1 MGDRP
6 SSRPVAAPASNRI
19 AVRRMFARAGT
30 GDPALAA
37 FMQTARDEL
46 LERLDGI
53 RISPAR
59 VLDLGA
65 GTGAVAHALA
75 RRFRGADVVRVD
87 PVVGLLHRAR
97 TRMPRWLSKHRYVA
111 AEAERLPLASHSVD
125 LVLSNL
131 AMPWFD
137 SVDDALAECLRILRP
152 GGLLLLNTLGP
163 DTLKELATAW
173 PDRARR
179 MHPFM
184 DMHVLGDAL
193 VHAGFADVVIDV
205 QRMQFEAPD
214 FRTLCRIVGR
224 GGGSGVLATRRRGL
238 TSPRTFR
245 AAAARYEALRRP
257 DGTLPVSVELVFGH
271 AWAPAPTHRPST
283 GVFPRMDWAADSDSC

>member
-6 SSRPVAAPASNRI
+6 SSRPAATPASNRI
-19 AVRRMFARAGT
+19 AVRRMFAGA
-30 GDPALAA
+30 GDPVLAA

-75 RRFRGADVVRVD
+75 RRFRGADVVWVD
-87 PVVGLLHRAR
+87 PAVGLLRRAR

-111 AEAERLPLASHSVD
+111 AKAERLPLASHSVD
-125 LVLSNL
+125 LVLSSL

-137 SVDDALAECLRILRP
+137 SAADALAECLRILRP

-163 DTLKELATAW
+163 DTLKELAAAW

-205 QRMQFEAPD
+205 ERMRLEAPD
-214 FRTLCRIVGR
+214 FRTLYRVLAR
-224 GGGSGVLATRRRGL
+224 GGGCGALAPRGRGL

-245 AAAARYEALRRP
+245 AAAARYEALRQP

-271 AWAPAPTHRPST
+271 AWAPAPAHRRSA
-283 GVFPRMDWAADSDSC
+283 GVFPRMDWAAESESC